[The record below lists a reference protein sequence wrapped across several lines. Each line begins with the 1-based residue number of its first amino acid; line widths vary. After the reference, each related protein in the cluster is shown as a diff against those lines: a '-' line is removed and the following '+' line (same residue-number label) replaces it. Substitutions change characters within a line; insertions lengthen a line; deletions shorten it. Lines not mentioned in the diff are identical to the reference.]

1 MEKLRQQ
8 YLQQKRIVYISQNDI
23 CCGTC
28 TLDQP
33 CLYVLT
39 SDLCFDAPPP
49 SAAQREANPALANG
63 WPAALMVVGT
73 DIVLDLAGYTVSQSP
88 HHYLTQRFF
97 ALVALSD
104 HLFASG
110 AGPPRLNQV
119 QHVRSAHN
127 ALVMNGT
134 LGLSSHHGVYGNQ
147 TCNVVLHQL
156 AIQDY
161 EVAAI
166 QLNGPH
172 NALIDHCRCQALCFV
187 PFTPATSTLMIHAFF
202 RDGLNPTLE
211 AAVTQLVATWD
222 ESAATARAEGL
233 TVPELLRRAA
243 ELTGQRLCC
252 PPTCC
257 LWELVHNTHGRIDG
271 SAVYGVLVHSA
282 KPAVGALS
290 EACCTADRGRP
301 FDNVALLDVTV
312 THLNLQS
319 TESALCQPEGGKPE
333 VDSTGAL
340 LELGASELMRQV
352 QGAGAGAC
360 PVQRQNV
367 DIMGHQAK
375 GIMAVRLDNGSRA
388 LVRRLTVRCLENS
401 SRRTAVVAPNR
412 SAEAAVDSAMGTAF
426 GATYIRGVVV
436 AGVRSA
442 CLDTVSLEQLHSP
455 YGVIKGVELLGARDV
470 TVRCVTMRDL
480 SGFYVCGCYIQSSC
494 GNVKVA
500 GLRLDSAVA
509 TLPAEF
515 GEWERWLPLRR
526 DPQVLAV
533 EAGAGTVVVTETD
546 QLAEG

>member
-1 MEKLRQQ
+1 M
-8 YLQQKRIVYISQNDI
+8 
-23 CCGTC
+23 
-28 TLDQP
+28 
-33 CLYVLT
+33 
-39 SDLCFDAPPP
+39 
-49 SAAQREANPALANG
+49 
-63 WPAALMVVGT
+63 
-73 DIVLDLAGYTVSQSP
+73 
-88 HHYLTQRFF
+88 
-97 ALVALSD
+97 
-104 HLFASG
+104 
-110 AGPPRLNQV
+110 
-119 QHVRSAHN
+119 
-127 ALVMNGT
+127 
-134 LGLSSHHGVYGNQ
+134 
-147 TCNVVLHQL
+147 
-156 AIQDY
+156 
-161 EVAAI
+161 
-166 QLNGPH
+166 
-172 NALIDHCRCQALCFV
+172 
-187 PFTPATSTLMIHAFF
+187 
-202 RDGLNPTLE
+202 
-211 AAVTQLVATWD
+211 
-222 ESAATARAEGL
+222 
-233 TVPELLRRAA
+233 
-243 ELTGQRLCC
+243 
-252 PPTCC
+252 
-257 LWELVHNTHGRIDG
+257 
-271 SAVYGVLVHSA
+271 VHSA

-319 TESALCQPEGGKPE
+319 TESALCRAEGGKPE

-375 GIMAVRLDNGSRA
+375 GIMAVRLDNDSRA

-500 GLRLDSAVA
+500 GLRLDGAVA